1 MIRQEEIALVINSQ
15 RETILKQ
22 DTGFTRD
29 ALVDIPIAD
38 SFATI
43 ITGIR
48 RCGKSTLLLQLL
60 RRDYQDAIYL
70 NFDDIRLSGFE
81 ISDFMRLHREIEK
94 RKINVLFFDEIQIVK
109 GWEQYINQLLRENYK
124 VFITGSN
131 ASMLSIELG
140 THQTGR
146 HL

>member
-15 RETILKQ
+15 RETFLKQ

-109 GWEQYINQLLRENYK
+109 GTIYQPTSKRKLQ
-124 VFITGSN
+124 
-131 ASMLSIELG
+131 SIHNG
-140 THQTGR
+140 F
-146 HL
+146 

>member
-15 RETILKQ
+15 RETFLKQ

-60 RRDYQDAIYL
+60 RRDYQDAISQ
-70 NFDDIRLSGFE
+70 F
-81 ISDFMRLHREIEK
+81 
-94 RKINVLFFDEIQIVK
+94 
-109 GWEQYINQLLRENYK
+109 
-124 VFITGSN
+124 
-131 ASMLSIELG
+131 
-140 THQTGR
+140 
-146 HL
+146 